1 MNGNMATI
9 FNLPRVHTA
18 LAQWLFVLLYMLP
31 QKKRFSR
38 RWTVLLS
45 AAFLPPL
52 VAANL
57 LGEHQQG
64 GFWLL
69 CMLICLLL
77 MAAQLW
83 AVCRIRLPSVIYLWS
98 RAFLAAE
105 FSASL
110 EWQITYYVLH
120 ALDLRNFAKG
130 VIISCVIMTLI
141 FGAIFL
147 LLFIAERWN
156 KKGSLRFHATPQEA
170 LCSAV
175 IALAVFAFSNIH
187 FAFPTSAFTESMGTG
202 ILYVRTLFDLAGII
216 LLFAYGLM
224 RHTFNASRELD
235 AMNALMHQ
243 QYEQYR
249 IQREN
254 NETLRRMYHDLKH
267 QLSFINAEPYAARR
281 SSTLAKMQEAIGR
294 YEAAT
299 CSGHTVLDTLL
310 TGKNLLCMEKKIS
323 MTCFADARHLD
334 FMDAMELCAIFGNAL
349 DNAIEYEE
357 TLTDVSKRLIK
368 VQVYAQPP
376 FVIISISNYCPDDV
390 FQGSITPKTTKAD
403 KQLHG
408 YGLKSI
414 RHAVE
419 KYDGHMTLSHQ
430 DAWFT
435 LRILIPAPTE
445 SSRM

>member
-1 MNGNMATI
+1 MSGNMATI
-9 FNLPRVHTA
+9 FNLPRLQTA
-18 LAQWLFVLLYMLP
+18 LAQWLFVILYMLP
-31 QKKRFSR
+31 QKKRFPR
-38 RWTVLLS
+38 RWTVLLN

-64 GFWLL
+64 LTWLL
-69 CMLICLLL
+69 WMLVCLLL

-83 AVCRIRLPSVIYLWS
+83 SACRIRLPSVIYLWS

-120 ALDLRNFAKG
+120 ALDLRNFTKG
-130 VIISCVIMTLI
+130 VIISHVIMVLV
-141 FGAIFL
+141 FGLIFL
-147 LLFIAERWN
+147 LLYIAERWN
-156 KKGSLRFHATPQEA
+156 KKGSLRFHVTPQEA
-170 LCSAV
+170 LCSA
-175 IALAVFAFSNIH
+175 IISLAVFAFSNIH

-224 RHTFNASRELD
+224 RRTFNTSRELD
-235 AMNALMHQ
+235 AINALMHK

-249 IQREN
+249 IQHEN
-254 NETLRRMYHDLKH
+254 NENLRRMYHDLKH
-267 QLSFINAEPYAARR
+267 QLSFINAEPDAARR
-281 SSTLAKMQEAIGR
+281 SSSLAEMQQAIGR

-310 TGKNLLCMEKKIS
+310 TGKNLLCMEKGIS

-334 FMDAMELCAIFGNAL
+334 FIDAMDLCAIFGNAL

-357 TLTDVSKRLIK
+357 KLADATKRLIK
-368 VQVYAQPP
+368 VQVYAQQP

-390 FQGSITPKTTKAD
+390 FRGSTTPKTTKAD

-435 LRILIPAPTE
+435 LRILIPNQPE
-445 SSRM
+445 QSKS